1 MVLSRFPRRQ
11 YTHTPTPIDHA
22 PRFSKALAA
31 SCPGGV
37 GPDIWIKRDDMLG
50 LFPGGNKTR
59 KLEFLAA
66 DALAQ
71 GADTLITCGAPQSN
85 HCRITL
91 AAAVKEGMRCQFVIE
106 ERVPGTY
113 KTDASGNN
121 FMFHLLGVENITL
134 VPAGSNM
141 AEAMGNIAT
150 TLQAQG
156 RKGYIIPG
164 GGSNALGSLGY
175 VACVQEMQQQW
186 YDAGMAFDKVIV
198 GSGSSGTHGGMLAG
212 FLGNHIHI
220 PLIGI
225 GVSRDPADQ
234 DPLVHKDAQAV
245 MDLLGTGI
253 QVPREA
259 VVTHGGY
266 WQPKYS
272 VPNAKMVEAVQLLAR
287 TESILLDPVYT
298 GKAASGM
305 VAHVREGRFAKDDVV
320 VFAVALRTSG
330 TAVPVGRLVPLALVV
345 LLGAAVPASVA
356 LYITAAYWFTASTS
370 FANPAVA
377 IARSLTNTFSGINP
391 ANLPAFIIAQVT
403 GALVAWVCISWLI
416 EPKTQQN
423 SFTK

>member
-1 MVLSRFPRRQ
+1 MDLSRFPRRR
-11 YTHTPTPIDHA
+11 YTHAPTPIDHV

-91 AAAVKEGMRCQFVIE
+91 AAAVKEGLRCQFVIE

-113 KTDASGNN
+113 KTEASGNN
-121 FMFHLLGVENITL
+121 FMFHLMGVEHITL

-141 AEAMGNIAT
+141 AEAMGKIAAD
-150 TLQAQG
+150 LQAQG

-186 YDAGMAFDKVIV
+186 YDMGLAFDKVIV
-198 GSGSSGTHGGMLAG
+198 GSGSSGTHGGILAG

-234 DPLVHKDAQAV
+234 EPLVHKDAQAV

-272 VPNAKMVEAVQLLAR
+272 VPNAKMVEAVQMLAR

-298 GKAASGM
+298 GKAMAGLM
-305 VAHVREGRFAKDDVV
+305 GLARKGFFKAGEKVLFMHTGGLPALHMYENEVLGR
-320 VFAVALRTSG
+320 
-330 TAVPVGRLVPLALVV
+330 VPVAG
-345 LLGAAVPASVA
+345 
-356 LYITAAYWFTASTS
+356 
-370 FANPAVA
+370 
-377 IARSLTNTFSGINP
+377 
-391 ANLPAFIIAQVT
+391 
-403 GALVAWVCISWLI
+403 
-416 EPKTQQN
+416 
-423 SFTK
+423 